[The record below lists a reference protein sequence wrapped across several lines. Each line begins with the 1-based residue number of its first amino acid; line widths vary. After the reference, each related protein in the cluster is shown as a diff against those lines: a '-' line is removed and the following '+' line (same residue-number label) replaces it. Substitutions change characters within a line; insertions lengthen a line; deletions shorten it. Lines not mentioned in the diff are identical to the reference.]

1 MWAKV
6 IPGGYKILFLLY
18 NKNVG
23 KKYIKLRFKYI
34 CKQIELNYCH
44 KLPTKTCYCIL
55 KKIMKLSS

>member
-6 IPGGYKILFLLY
+6 FPGGYKILFLLY

-44 KLPTKTCYCIL
+44 KLPTKTCYCI
-55 KKIMKLSS
+55 